1 MDKKENPVLLTTI
14 QSYLHQHG
22 YKLTPQREEIIR
34 VLLHTRDHLSVED
47 IYSILKRQ
55 NLNIGLATVY
65 RTMDILYDIKVVDKV
80 SFGDHIVRYEWRKES
95 LNRAHHHLFC
105 TECGKIIELDD
116 DFLSVYNDGISIDMD
131 HMDQMFKAYE
141 VGEEGQFGL
150 GLAIVNRV
158 MTNYKY
164 DISVENINDGVKFTI
179 RKDSEENRSKR
190 KKNSSSN

>member
-22 YKLTPQREEIIR
+22 YKMTPQREEIIR

-116 DFLSVYNDGISIDMD
+116 DLLSMLDRVIRDKYEFYLED
-131 HMDQMFKAYE
+131 HPLSLYGVCADCKHKK
-141 VGEEGQFGL
+141 EE
-150 GLAIVNRV
+150 
-158 MTNYKY
+158 K
-164 DISVENINDGVKFTI
+164 
-179 RKDSEENRSKR
+179 
-190 KKNSSSN
+190 